1 MPIKRV
7 YSLGRICILGQWFFT
22 FWVLGVTAQSLHLS
36 SGLPFI
42 IPMLGY
48 TLSCVSNKF
57 LQTGYIS

>member
-1 MPIKRV
+1 
-7 YSLGRICILGQWFFT
+7 
-22 FWVLGVTAQSLHLS
+22 VLGVTAQSLHLS